1 MSMICSM
8 KSPFQY
14 KNFISDPKMNKQTAK
29 SVTKVVGKIVLKLNS
44 DLLDLIKEYKNAK
57 EEVPLSVKG
66 VQLQE
71 SIDKQKK
78 ELEEILKNFE
88 DGPDFLD
95 EQKSTKTL
103 AMIKMN
109 IDTANKVLESNGP
122 LEGKEAMD
130 KFQGSIEESRQGALN
145 VMKEVEEEEKIAEEN
160 IKELLTTN
168 QLNAAKNNEGN
179 EGDKK
184 IDHVERELAAIDA
197 HQAERV
203 RKMKKEIK
211 EKMKFHKEDLLK
223 KWKDQKNVLDYQALK
238 EYRSDMESTHRGLRH
253 MVNEWDRRR
262 LSDILSDDLM
272 DTIDNLFDEYMV
284 EFRRMDEE
292 KRMEAALL
300 RKRNLE
306 VEEYR
311 KEKRRNIPTWPK
323 SMIYT
328 KFKPD

>member
-1 MSMICSM
+1 
-8 KSPFQY
+8 
-14 KNFISDPKMNKQTAK
+14 MNKQTAK

-57 EEVPLSVKG
+57 EGVPLSVKG

-130 KFQGSIEESRQGALN
+130 KFQGCIEESRQEALN
-145 VMKEVEEEEKIAEEN
+145 VMKEMKEEEKIAEEN
-160 IKELLTTN
+160 IKKLLKSK
-168 QLNAAKNNEGN
+168 QLNRGKEDNVDN
-179 EGDKK
+179 GDEE
-184 IDHVERELAAIDA
+184 IDQIERELASISA

-203 RKMKKEIK
+203 RKMKKEI
-211 EKMKFHKEDLLK
+211 
-223 KWKDQKNVLDYQALK
+223 
-238 EYRSDMESTHRGLRH
+238 
-253 MVNEWDRRR
+253 NET
-262 LSDILSDDLM
+262 S
-272 DTIDNLFDEYMV
+272 
-284 EFRRMDEE
+284 
-292 KRMEAALL
+292 
-300 RKRNLE
+300 
-306 VEEYR
+306 
-311 KEKRRNIPTWPK
+311 
-323 SMIYT
+323 
-328 KFKPD
+328 